1 MVQPG
6 AKERFLS
13 NRRADQQRALQH
25 LQEDAGLRELQVVT
39 GPLFDLEVSW
49 PRGTGLWALQVV
61 TGPLFDLEV
70 SVLGG
75 RGCGSYML

>member
-39 GPLFDLEVSW
+39 GPLFDLEVS
-49 PRGTGLWALQVV
+49 GTCR
-61 TGPLFDLEV
+61 D
-70 SVLGG
+70 
-75 RGCGSYML
+75 GCGGYRW